1 MNWNDCL
8 TFLLLYFPQTIF
20 SAIPALRFLHS
31 RLLSVHGHFLNIS
44 WENAELCILPTQRST
59 FRTKGLQFRLA
70 NPTDW
75 RRGRAVGLD
84 RSQVVNRSIEN
95 ILVLVGDRERSSG
108 LAKQFGSCET
118 LDGIDNIVVS
128 LSEVAIHRASR
139 DRTGV

>member
-1 MNWNDCL
+1 MPSYA
-8 TFLLLYFPQTIF
+8 FRRF
-20 SAIPALRFLHS
+20 STAP
-31 RLLSVHGHFLNIS
+31 SV
-44 WENAELCILPTQRST
+44 PRVTVP
-59 FRTKGLQFRLA
+59 LA

-75 RRGRAVGLD
+75 RRGGAVGLD

-95 ILVLVGDRERSSG
+95 ILVLVGDLERSSG